1 MAASNYAGTIKN
13 LEVKV
18 SQGYDLVLTKTIN
31 KGNMT
36 STSTF
41 PTVLRELLRTHQ
53 AFLAYAA
60 SHVHTLDLTLPQ
72 FDIIIT
78 LGDTPGMSFKNLGE
92 KTLITKGT
100 LTGVISRLE
109 DKSLVQRVASETDG
123 RSQIVRLSAAGEAL
137 YQRTYPEHLVFIN
150 RIFTDYAP
158 EEVENLEA
166 ALLRLQQT
174 VSALRREGDGK
185 PADEADE

>member
-1 MAASNYAGTIKN
+1 MAASNCAGIIKN

-31 KGNMT
+31 RGNMT

-109 DKSLVQRVASETDG
+109 DKGLVQRVASETDG

-158 EEVENLEA
+158 EEVDNLEA

-174 VSALRREGDGK
+174 VSALRSEGNGK

>member
-109 DKSLVQRVASETDG
+109 DKGLVQRVASETDG

-174 VSALRREGDGK
+174 VSALRSEGDGK